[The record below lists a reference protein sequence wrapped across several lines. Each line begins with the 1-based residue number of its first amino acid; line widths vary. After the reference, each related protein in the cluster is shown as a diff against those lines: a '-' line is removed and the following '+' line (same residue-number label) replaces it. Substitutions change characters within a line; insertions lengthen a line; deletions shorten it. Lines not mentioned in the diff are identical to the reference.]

1 MTPGL
6 GCLFL
11 GENLALLI
19 HLRPFTLHTDLRG
32 ITYRAVGEF
41 SGSDRN
47 HSKSG
52 TRQYSGGTFYY
63 HPP

>member
-6 GCLFL
+6 VCLFS

-32 ITYRAVGEF
+32 IMYRAVGEF
-41 SGSDRN
+41 SGSDRS

-52 TRQYSGGTFYY
+52 TRQFSGGTFY